1 MTAMPRN
8 NLQRNADYWAQ
19 RMKNME
25 DALLDQSY
33 SYVENLD
40 AQFRAAEAE
49 IERQMSA
56 WYRRFAANND
66 ITLADAKRLLNS
78 DELAEFRWTVEDYIK
93 HGEENALTGAW
104 MKELEN
110 ASARVHISRLDALKI
125 QLQQQAELLYSN
137 QLDYIDRA
145 ARQSYTGSFYH
156 TAYEVQKGLGVGWTM
171 QAVNEGTITKVLS
184 RPWTTDGQTF
194 RDRCWTNKQSLVNSV
209 NTQLTQMI
217 IRGEAPDRAIS
228 AISKQ
233 FEVSRSKA
241 GRLVMTESAYFS
253 SAAQKDCFNAL
264 GVEKYRIVAS
274 FDRDTCGLCS
284 ALDGKVFKM
293 SDYQVGLTAPPFH
306 PWCRCCTA
314 PYFEDMEG
322 LGERWT
328 CNPDGTTKKV
338 PANTTFAQWRQ
349 SFVQGPTPGLQVPSG
364 SGTMA
369 AKAGSHFQNVMQ
381 GLPTSPGGYTDALE
395 QHYAS
400 GNQTAQAAFERYVQP
415 GSVADG
421 AFSGTPHFDS
431 RIQKV
436 KMNFAND
443 MTDPRG
449 PATTFFHEHGHYIDF
464 MSCAG
469 SGYTSMQTPDFGNAL
484 RQDFEAYVK
493 ATMKA
498 HGTKRK
504 TDAYAVI
511 SQELRGALPNAISDL
526 FGGMSRN
533 KCAGTY
539 GHWNTRYWTYSGML
553 EKEAFAHMFAAQF
566 DADRYALMQKYF
578 PTALAEFEK
587 LLKGV
592 TTP

>member
-1 MTAMPRN
+1 MPRN

-78 DELAEFRWTVEDYIK
+78 DELAEFHWTVEEYIK

-137 QLDYIDRA
+137 QLDYLDTVT
-145 ARQSYTGSFYH
+145 RQAYAGSYYH
-156 TAYEVQKGLGVGWTM
+156 TAYEIQKGLGVGWTM
-171 QAVNEGTITKVLS
+171 QAVNENTIKKVLS

-217 IRGEAPDRAIS
+217 IRGEPPDKAIS
-228 AISKQ
+228 AIAKQ

-253 SAAQKDCFNAL
+253 STAQQDCFNVL
-264 GVEKYRIVAS
+264 GVEQYRIVAS
-274 FDRDTCGLCS
+274 FDRDTCSLC
-284 ALDGKVFKM
+284 AQLDGKVFRM

-306 PWCRCCTA
+306 PWCRCCTC
-314 PYFEDMEG
+314 PYYADMEG
-322 LGERWT
+322 IGERWT
-328 CNPDGTTKKV
+328 RNPDGTTKKI
-338 PANTTFAQWRQ
+338 PANTTFDEWRQ
-349 SFVQGPTPGLQVPSG
+349 SFVQGPTPGLQTQAPGV
-364 SGTMA
+364 TIT
-369 AKAGSHFQNVMQ
+369 AKTTPHFQNVVQ
-381 GLPTSPGGYTDALE
+381 GLPSAPSGYTDALE
-395 QHYAS
+395 QHYAA
-400 GNQTAQAAFERYVQP
+400 GNQTAQAVFERYVQP

-436 KMNFAND
+436 KMNFAAD
-443 MTDPRG
+443 MKDPRG
-449 PATTFFHEHGHYIDF
+449 PATTFFHEHGHFVDF
-464 MSCAG
+464 TSCAG
-469 SGYTSMQTPDFGNAL
+469 SGYTSLQTPDFGDAL
-484 RQDFEAYVK
+484 KKDFEAYVK

-498 HGTKRK
+498 NGTRKK
-504 TDAYAVI
+504 TDAYTIIAR
-511 SQELRGALPNAISDL
+511 ELMDADHNAISDL
-526 FGGMSRN
+526 FGGLSRN
-533 KCAGTY
+533 KARGNY
-539 GHWNTRYWTYSGML
+539 GHATRYWTYYGML

-566 DADRYALMQKYF
+566 DAGRYALMQKYF

-592 TTP
+592 I

>member
-1 MTAMPRN
+1 
-8 NLQRNADYWAQ
+8 
-19 RMKNME
+19 
-25 DALLDQSY
+25 
-33 SYVENLD
+33 
-40 AQFRAAEAE
+40 
-49 IERQMSA
+49 
-56 WYRRFAANND
+56 
-66 ITLADAKRLLNS
+66 
-78 DELAEFRWTVEDYIK
+78 
-93 HGEENALTGAW
+93 

-145 ARQSYTGSFYH
+145 ARQSYAGSYYH

-171 QAVNEGTITKVLS
+171 QAINEGTITKVLS

-253 SAAQKDCFNAL
+253 SAAQKDCYSAL
-264 GVEKYRIVAS
+264 GVEHYQLVAS
-274 FDRDTCGLCS
+274 FDRDTCELCG
-284 ALDGKVFKM
+284 AINGKVFKL

-306 PWCRCCTA
+306 PWCRCCTC
-314 PYFEDMEG
+314 PYYADMEG
-322 LGERWT
+322 IGERWT
-328 CNPDGTTKKV
+328 RNPDGTTKKI
-338 PANTTFAQWRQ
+338 PANTTFDEWRQ
-349 SFVQGPTPGLQVPSG
+349 SFVQGPTPGLQTQAPGV
-364 SGTMA
+364 TIT
-369 AKAGSHFQNVMQ
+369 AKTTPHFQNVVQ
-381 GLPTSPGGYTDALE
+381 GLPSAPSGYTDALE
-395 QHYAS
+395 QHYAA
-400 GNQTAQAAFERYVQP
+400 GNQTAQAVFERYVQP

-436 KMNFAND
+436 KMNFAAD
-443 MTDPRG
+443 MKDPRG
-449 PATTFFHEHGHYIDF
+449 PATTFFHEHGHFVDF
-464 MSCAG
+464 TSCAG
-469 SGYTSMQTPDFGNAL
+469 SGYTSLQTPDFGDAL
-484 RQDFEAYVK
+484 KKDFEAYVK

-498 HGTKRK
+498 NGTRKK
-504 TDAYAVI
+504 TDAYTIIAR
-511 SQELRGALPNAISDL
+511 ELMDATHNAISDL
-526 FGGMSRN
+526 FGGLSRN
-533 KCAGTY
+533 KARGNY
-539 GHWNTRYWTYSGML
+539 GHVTRYWTYSGML

-587 LLKGV
+587 LLKGMI
-592 TTP
+592 

>member
-1 MTAMPRN
+1 MPRN

-78 DELAEFRWTVEDYIK
+78 DELAEFHWTVEEYIK

-137 QLDYIDRA
+137 QLDYLDTVT
-145 ARQSYTGSFYH
+145 RQAYAGSYYH
-156 TAYEVQKGLGVGWTM
+156 TAYEIQKGLGVGWTM
-171 QAVNEGTITKVLS
+171 QAINENTIKKVLS

-217 IRGEAPDRAIS
+217 IRGEPPDKAIS
-228 AISKQ
+228 AIAKQ

-253 SAAQKDCFNAL
+253 STAQQDCFSAL
-264 GVEKYRIVAS
+264 GVEQYRIVAS
-274 FDRDTCGLCS
+274 FDRDTCSLC
-284 ALDGKVFKM
+284 AQLDGKVFRM

-306 PWCRCCTA
+306 PWCRCCTC
-314 PYFEDMEG
+314 PYYADMEG
-322 LGERWT
+322 IGERWT
-328 CNPDGTTKKV
+328 RNPDGTTKKI
-338 PANTTFAQWRQ
+338 PANTTFDEWRQ
-349 SFVQGPTPGLQVPSG
+349 SFVQGPTPGLQTQARGV
-364 SGTMA
+364 TIT
-369 AKAGSHFQNVMQ
+369 AKTAPHFQNVVQ
-381 GLPTSPGGYTDALE
+381 GLPSAPSGYTDALE
-395 QHYAS
+395 QHYAA
-400 GNQTAQAAFERYVQP
+400 GNQTAQAVFERYVQP

-436 KMNFAND
+436 KMNFAAD
-443 MTDPRG
+443 MKDPRG
-449 PATTFFHEHGHYIDF
+449 PATTFFHEHGHFVDF
-464 MSCAG
+464 TSCAG
-469 SGYTSMQTPDFGNAL
+469 SGYTSLQTPDFGDAL
-484 RQDFEAYVK
+484 KKDFEAYVK

-498 HGTKRK
+498 NGTRKK
-504 TDAYAVI
+504 TDAYTIIAR
-511 SQELRGALPNAISDL
+511 ELMDADHNAISDL
-526 FGGMSRN
+526 FGGLSRN
-533 KCAGTY
+533 KARGNY
-539 GHWNTRYWTYSGML
+539 GHATRYWTYYGML

-566 DADRYALMQKYF
+566 DAGRYALMQKYF

-592 TTP
+592 I

>member
-1 MTAMPRN
+1 MPRN

-78 DELAEFRWTVEDYIK
+78 DELAEFHWTVEEYIK

-137 QLDYIDRA
+137 QLDYLDTVT
-145 ARQSYTGSFYH
+145 RQAYAGSYYH
-156 TAYEVQKGLGVGWTM
+156 TAYEIQKGLGVGWTM
-171 QAVNEGTITKVLS
+171 QAVNENTIKKVLS

-217 IRGEAPDRAIS
+217 IRGEPPDKAIS
-228 AISKQ
+228 AIAKQ

-253 SAAQKDCFNAL
+253 STAQQDCFNAL
-264 GVEKYRIVAS
+264 GVEQYRIVAS
-274 FDRDTCGLCS
+274 FDRDTCSLC
-284 ALDGKVFKM
+284 AQLDGKVFRM

-306 PWCRCCTA
+306 PWCRCCTC
-314 PYFEDMEG
+314 PYYADMEG
-322 LGERWT
+322 IGERWT
-328 CNPDGTTKKV
+328 RNPDGTTKKI
-338 PANTTFAQWRQ
+338 PANTTFDEWRQ
-349 SFVQGPTPGLQVPSG
+349 SFVQGPTPGLQTQAPG
-364 SGTMA
+364 ATIT
-369 AKAGSHFQNVMQ
+369 AKTTPHFQNVVQ
-381 GLPTSPGGYTDALE
+381 GLPSAPSGYTDALE
-395 QHYAS
+395 QHYAA
-400 GNQTAQAAFERYVQP
+400 GNQTAQAVFERYVQP

-436 KMNFAND
+436 KMNFAAD
-443 MTDPRG
+443 MKDPRG
-449 PATTFFHEHGHYIDF
+449 PATTFFHEHGHFVDF
-464 MSCAG
+464 TSCAG
-469 SGYTSMQTPDFGNAL
+469 SGYTSLRTPDFGDAL
-484 RQDFEAYVK
+484 KKDFEAYVK

-498 HGTKRK
+498 NGTRKK
-504 TDAYAVI
+504 TDAYTIIAR
-511 SQELRGALPNAISDL
+511 ELMDADHNAISDL
-526 FGGMSRN
+526 FGGLSRN
-533 KCAGTY
+533 KARGNY
-539 GHWNTRYWTYSGML
+539 GHATRYWTYYGML

-566 DADRYALMQKYF
+566 DAGRYALMQKYF

-592 TTP
+592 I

>member
-110 ASARVHISRLDALKI
+110 ASARVHISWLDALKI

-328 CNPDGTTKKV
+328 RNPDGTTKKV

-369 AKAGSHFQNVMQ
+369 AKAATHFQNVVQ
-381 GLPTSPGGYTDALE
+381 GLPSAPSGYTDALE
-395 QHYAS
+395 QHYAA
-400 GNQTAQAAFERYVQP
+400 GNQTAQAVFERYVQP

-436 KMNFAND
+436 KMNFAAD
-443 MTDPRG
+443 MKDPRG
-449 PATTFFHEHGHYIDF
+449 PATTFFHEHGHFVDF
-464 MSCAG
+464 TSCAG
-469 SGYTSMQTPDFGNAL
+469 SGYTSLRTPDFGNAL
-484 RQDFEAYVK
+484 KNDFEAYVK
-493 ATMKA
+493 AAMKA
-498 HGTKRK
+498 NGTRKK
-504 TDAYAVI
+504 TDAYTIIAR
-511 SQELRGALPNAISDL
+511 ELMDADHNAISDL
-526 FGGMSRN
+526 FGGLSRN
-533 KCAGTY
+533 KARGNY
-539 GHWNTRYWTYSGML
+539 GHATRYWTYSGML

-566 DADRYALMQKYF
+566 DAGRYALMQKYF
-578 PTALAEFEK
+578 PTALAEFEN

-592 TTP
+592 I

>member
-8 NLQRNADYWAQ
+8 NLQRNVDYWAQ

-78 DELAEFRWTVEDYIK
+78 DELAEFRWTVEEYIK

-209 NTQLTQMI
+209 NTQLTQMV

-233 FEVSRSKA
+233 FDVSRAKA

-253 SAAQKDCFNAL
+253 SAGQKDCYKAL
-264 GVEKYRIVAS
+264 DVERYKIVAS
-274 FDRDTCGLCS
+274 FDKDTCSLC
-284 ALDGKVFKM
+284 ADMDGKVFKM
-293 SDYQVGLTAPPFH
+293 SEYQVGLTAPPFH
-306 PWCRCCTA
+306 PWCRCCTC
-314 PYFEDMEG
+314 PYFEDMDG
-322 LGERWT
+322 MGERYARDAVT
-328 CNPDGTTKKV
+328 GERFKV
-338 PANTTFAQWRQ
+338 PGNMTYDQWKAQQ
-349 SFVQGPTPGLQVPSG
+349 
-364 SGTMA
+364 
-369 AKAGSHFQNVMQ
+369 
-381 GLPTSPGGYTDALE
+381 DALHGQGTVDKMQKISYNE
-395 QHYAS
+395 TADRAQFEKYKERLGADAPRYFKDFQALKYDRAAEYKDLAGLYSYKGRVPEAS
-400 GNQTAQAAFERYVQP
+400 K
-415 GSVADG
+415 ADY
-421 AFSGTPHFDS
+421 
-431 RIQKV
+431 K
-436 KMNFAND
+436 
-443 MTDPRG
+443 
-449 PATTFFHEHGHYIDF
+449 
-464 MSCAG
+464 
-469 SGYTSMQTPDFGNAL
+469 
-484 RQDFEAYVK
+484 AYKAVK
-493 ATMKA
+493 ATGVI
-498 HGTKRK
+498 GTVRVPPE
-504 TDAYAVI
+504 TI
-511 SQELRGALPNAISDL
+511 
-526 FGGMSRN
+526 
-533 KCAGTY
+533 
-539 GHWNTRYWTYSGML
+539 
-553 EKEAFAHMFAAQF
+553 
-566 DADRYALMQKYF
+566 DADILTFNDAHAARHGCTLDDAKGYVRAAKCTVRRKRWDGVSINCYSLDGAAYIDADTMKVKTAF
-578 PTALAEFEK
+578 SEKDFDPTTKAIAEVFR
-587 LLKGV
+587 
-592 TTP
+592 

>member
-1 MTAMPRN
+1 MTTMPRN
-8 NLQRNADYWAQ
+8 NLQRNADYWAR

-78 DELAEFRWTVEDYIK
+78 DELAEFHWTVEEYIK

-156 TAYEVQKGLGVGWTM
+156 TAYEIQKGLGVGWTM
-171 QAVNEGTITKVLS
+171 QAINENAIKKVLS

-209 NTQLTQMI
+209 TTQLTQMI

-253 SAAQKDCFNAL
+253 SAAQKDCYGAL
-264 GVEKYRIVAS
+264 GVERYALVAS
-274 FDRDTCGLCS
+274 FDRDTCELCG

-293 SDYQVGLTAPPFH
+293 SEYQVGLTSPPFH

-328 CNPDGTTKKV
+328 RNPDGTTKKV
-338 PANTTFAQWRQ
+338 PANTTFNEWRSQFVPGNSAKSAQNSIASNAKPAIMDIVERAVGATKGVPIVEKDAISGANPNYSAGGAYRINCQRCVQAYELRRRGYDVIAKPKPSTGNTVTWGSECFTQPGQHQVSWQAFTLSQTEAAVKKELAAAPDGARYAIYVRWKGRGNGAHV
-349 SFVQGPTPGLQVPSG
+349 FVAEKSG
-364 SGTMA
+364 GVVHYMDPQTGAMDAS
-369 AKAGSHFQNVMQ
+369 SHFAN
-381 GLPTSPGGYTDALE
+381 GSKGRFGYFRMDDKALTTYE
-395 QHYAS
+395 S
-400 GNQTAQAAFERYVQP
+400 II
-415 GSVADG
+415 S
-421 AFSGTPHFDS
+421 
-431 RIQKV
+431 
-436 KMNFAND
+436 
-443 MTDPRG
+443 
-449 PATTFFHEHGHYIDF
+449 ATV
-464 MSCAG
+464 
-469 SGYTSMQTPDFGNAL
+469 
-484 RQDFEAYVK
+484 EAK
-493 ATMKA
+493 K
-498 HGTKRK
+498 
-504 TDAYAVI
+504 
-511 SQELRGALPNAISDL
+511 P
-526 FGGMSRN
+526 
-533 KCAGTY
+533 
-539 GHWNTRYWTYSGML
+539 
-553 EKEAFAHMFAAQF
+553 
-566 DADRYALMQKYF
+566 
-578 PTALAEFEK
+578 
-587 LLKGV
+587 
-592 TTP
+592 

>member
-1 MTAMPRN
+1 MPRN

-78 DELAEFRWTVEDYIK
+78 DELAEFHWTVEEYIK

-137 QLDYIDRA
+137 QLDYLDTVT
-145 ARQSYTGSFYH
+145 RQAYAGGYYH
-156 TAYEVQKGLGVGWTM
+156 TAYEIQKGLGVGWTM
-171 QAVNEGTITKVLS
+171 QAINENTIKKVLS

-253 SAAQKDCFNAL
+253 SAAQKDCFNSL
-264 GVEKYRIVAS
+264 GVEQYRIVAS
-274 FDRDTCGLCS
+274 FDRDTCSLC
-284 ALDGKVFKM
+284 AQLDGKVFRM

-306 PWCRCCTA
+306 PWCRCCTC
-314 PYFEDMEG
+314 PYYADMEG
-322 LGERWT
+322 IGERWT
-328 CNPDGTTKKV
+328 RNPDGTTKKI
-338 PANTTFAQWRQ
+338 PANTTFDEWRQ
-349 SFVQGPTPGLQVPSG
+349 SFVQGPTPGLQTQAPGV
-364 SGTMA
+364 TIT
-369 AKAGSHFQNVMQ
+369 AKTTPHFQNVVQ
-381 GLPTSPGGYTDALE
+381 GLPSAPSGYTDALE
-395 QHYAS
+395 QHYAA
-400 GNQTAQAAFERYVQP
+400 GNQTAQAVFERYVQP

-436 KMNFAND
+436 KMNFAAD
-443 MTDPRG
+443 MKDPRG
-449 PATTFFHEHGHYIDF
+449 PATTFFHEHGHFVDF
-464 MSCAG
+464 TSCAG
-469 SGYTSMQTPDFGNAL
+469 SGYTSLQTPDFGDAL
-484 RQDFEAYVK
+484 KKDFEAYVK

-498 HGTKRK
+498 NGTRKK
-504 TDAYAVI
+504 TDAYTIIAR
-511 SQELRGALPNAISDL
+511 ELMDADHNAISDL
-526 FGGMSRN
+526 FGGLSRN
-533 KCAGTY
+533 KARGNY
-539 GHWNTRYWTYSGML
+539 GHATRYWTYYGML

-566 DADRYALMQKYF
+566 DAGRYALMQKYF

-592 TTP
+592 I